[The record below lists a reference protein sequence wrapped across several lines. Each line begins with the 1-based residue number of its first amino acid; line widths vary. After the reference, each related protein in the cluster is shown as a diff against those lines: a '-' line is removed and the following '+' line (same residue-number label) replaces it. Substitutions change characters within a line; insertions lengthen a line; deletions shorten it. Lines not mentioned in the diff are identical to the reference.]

1 MNNGMKYVVLLG
13 DGMAD
18 HPLEELG
25 GSTPLEAAHTPH
37 MDRIASGGMVGS
49 VRTIPEGFE
58 PGSDVANMSV
68 MGFDPSIYYTGRG
81 PIEAANMGLEMK
93 PEDVVFRM
101 NLVSL
106 ETNSS
111 GKRIMADYSCGHIPT
126 EESAPMIESLEAAV
140 GDYEF
145 RMYPGRSYRHLM
157 IWADG
162 KDSVVTTPPHD
173 ILGEEIGM
181 YLPHGGG
188 AGRLLDLMRRAE
200 AVLSDHPINTERRR
214 RGETVASTPWFWG
227 QGTKPALPGYRE
239 RFDLSG
245 AVVSAVDLI
254 QGLGRLAGL
263 DVVEVPGATGWLDT
277 NYRGKVS
284 ASLDSLRSGVDFV
297 YLHVEAPDE
306 AGHAG
311 DVDLKVRAV
320 EDFDREVVGPM
331 LKGLEALG
339 RFRVLLLPD
348 HPTPISIRT
357 HSPDPVPFAVFGH
370 DVVPSG
376 VSGFTEGIMEKGSF
390 VERGYTLMETL
401 LGIDR

>member
-1 MNNGMKYVVLLG
+1 
-13 DGMAD
+13 
-18 HPLEELG
+18 
-25 GSTPLEAAHTPH
+25 
-37 MDRIASGGMVGS
+37 
-49 VRTIPEGFE
+49 
-58 PGSDVANMSV
+58 
-68 MGFDPSIYYTGRG
+68 
-81 PIEAANMGLEMK
+81 
-93 PEDVVFRM
+93 VFRM

-106 ETNSS
+106 EAKPS

-126 EESAPMIESLEAAV
+126 EESAPMIRALEAAL

-157 IWADG
+157 IWG
-162 KDSVVTTPPHD
+162 NGTETVVTTPPHD

-181 YLPHGGG
+181 YLPHGKGG
-188 AGRLLDLMRRAE
+188 GRLLDLMRRAE
-200 AVLSDHPINTERRR
+200 AVLVDHPINTERSR
-214 RGETVASTPWFWG
+214 RGEPVAAAPWFWG
-227 QGTKPALPGYRE
+227 QGTKPTLPGYRE
-239 RFDLSG
+239 RFGISG

-277 NYRGKVS
+277 NYQGKVS
-284 ASLDSLRSGVDFV
+284 ASLDALRAGADFV

-311 DVDLKVRAV
+311 DVGLKIQAV

-331 LKGLEALG
+331 LTGLEAMG
-339 RFRVLLLPD
+339 RYRVLLLPD

-357 HSPDPVPFAVFGH
+357 HSPDPVPFAVYGY
-370 DVVPSG
+370 DVEPSG
-376 VSGFTEGIMEKGSF
+376 VPGFTEKIMEKGPF
-390 VERGYTLMETL
+390 IERGYTLMETL

>member
-1 MNNGMKYVVLLG
+1 MKDGMKYVVLLG

-18 HPLEELG
+18 NPREELG
-25 GSTPLEAAHTPH
+25 GRTPLEAAHTPN
-37 MDRIASGGMVGS
+37 MDRIAKEGAVGS

-68 MGFDPSIYYTGRG
+68 MGFDPVVYYTGRG
-81 PIEAANMGLEMK
+81 PIEAANMGLAMK
-93 PEDVVFRM
+93 PGDVVFRM

-106 ETNSS
+106 ETNPS

-126 EESAPMIESLEAAV
+126 EESAPMIGSLEAAL
-140 GDYEF
+140 GDHEF

-157 IWADG
+157 IWTNGRDG
-162 KDSVVTTPPHD
+162 VVTTPPHD

-181 YLPHGGG
+181 YLPHGEG

-200 AVLSDHPINTERRR
+200 KILDDHPINKDRRR
-214 RGETVASTPWFWG
+214 RGEPPAAVPWFWG

-239 RFDLSG
+239 RYGITG
-245 AVVSAVDLI
+245 AVISAVDLI

-263 DVVEVPGATGWLDT
+263 EVVEVPGATGWLDT
-277 NYRGKVS
+277 NYEGKVA
-284 ASLDSLRSGVDFV
+284 ASLSALKAGADFV

-311 DVDLKVRAV
+311 DTSLKIQAL
-320 EDFDREVVGPM
+320 EDFDRQVVGPM
-331 LKGLEALG
+331 TAGLAAMG
-339 RFRVLLLPD
+339 RFRILLLPD
-348 HPTPISIRT
+348 HPTPIEIRT
-357 HSPDPVPFAVFGH
+357 HSPVPVPFAIYGH
-370 DVVPSG
+370 GVTPSG
-376 VSGFTEGIMEKGSF
+376 VPDFSEKAMAHGPF
-390 VERGYTLMETL
+390 IEQGYTLMDVF

>member
-1 MNNGMKYVVLLG
+1 MNDGMKYVVLLG

-25 GSTPLEAAHTPH
+25 GRTPLEAAHIPH

-81 PIEAANMGLEMK
+81 PIEAANMGITMK
-93 PEDVVFRM
+93 PGDVVFRM

-126 EESAPMIESLEAAV
+126 EESAPIIGSLEAAL

-157 IWADG
+157 IWNGG
-162 KDSVVTTPPHD
+162 KDTVVTTPPHD

-181 YLPHGGG
+181 YLPHGEG

-200 AVLSDHPINTERRR
+200 AVLADHPINTERRR
-214 RGETVASTPWFWG
+214 RGEPVASAPWFWG
-227 QGTKPALPGYRE
+227 QGTKPTLPGYRD

-284 ASLDSLRSGVDFV
+284 ASLDSLRSGADFI

-370 DVVPSG
+370 DVAPSG
-376 VSGFTEGIMEKGSF
+376 VPGFTEGIMEKGSF

>member
-1 MNNGMKYVVLLG
+1 MKYVVLLG

-18 HPLEELG
+18 RTLTELG
-25 GSTPLEAAHTPH
+25 GCTPLEAAHTPH
-37 MDRIASGGMVGS
+37 MDRIAAEGMVGS
-49 VRTIPEGFE
+49 VKTVPMGFD

-68 MGFDPSIYYTGRG
+68 MGFDPSVYYTGRG
-81 PIEAANMGLEMK
+81 PVEAANMGIAMK
-93 PEDVVFRM
+93 PGDVAFRM

-106 ETNSS
+106 GREPS

-126 EESAPMIESLEAAV
+126 EESAPMVRSLEMNL
-140 GDYEF
+140 GDFEF
-145 RMYPGRSYRHLM
+145 RMYPGRSYRHIM
-157 IWADG
+157 IWSNGVA
-162 KDSVVTTPPHD
+162 SVVTTPPHD

-181 YLPHGGG
+181 YLPHGEG

-200 AVLSDHPINTERRR
+200 MIFADHPINADRRR
-214 RGETVASTPWFWG
+214 RGEPVASAPWFWG
-227 QGTKPALPGYRE
+227 QGTKPTLPGYRE
-239 RFDLSG
+239 RYGITG

-277 NYRGKVS
+277 NYEGKVA
-284 ASLDSLRSGVDFV
+284 ASLSALWSGADFV

-311 DVDLKVRAV
+311 DVDLKIQAM

-331 LKGLEALG
+331 MAGLEEMG

-348 HPTPISIRT
+348 HPTPIEIRT
-357 HSPDPVPFAVFGH
+357 HSSEPVPFAVYG
-370 DVVPSG
+370 DGIAPSG
-376 VSGFTEGIMEKGSF
+376 APGFTERIMAHGPFIEQGH
-390 VERGYTLMETL
+390 TLMEMF
-401 LGIDR
+401 LGADV